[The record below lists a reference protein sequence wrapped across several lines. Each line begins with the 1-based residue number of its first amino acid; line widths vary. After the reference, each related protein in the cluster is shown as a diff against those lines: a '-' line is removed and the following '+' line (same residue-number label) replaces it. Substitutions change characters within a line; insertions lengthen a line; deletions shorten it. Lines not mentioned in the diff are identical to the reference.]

1 MAIANSI
8 QFWTGILPNITLC
21 LTSQSTGEPTPR
33 KLFKSYFI
41 LLWLATATNRGEAEH
56 RSAHQLRCRLR
67 FHRLLSCSGESAKIT
82 AVLRRG
88 PARYVVRSR
97 ALEYVV
103 LSRALK

>member
-41 LLWLATATNRGEAEH
+41 LLWLATAKAGYCEKSRWRGLEGRADI
-56 RSAHQLRCRLR
+56 RPD
-67 FHRLLSCSGESAKIT
+67 FHRDKPPIAAMGY
-82 AVLRRG
+82 R
-88 PARYVVRSR
+88 
-97 ALEYVV
+97 
-103 LSRALK
+103 